1 MSDELVKPPSTPN
14 RDKHL
19 VSLGA
24 VLVFAGFVAAAQ
36 FPSVASTIEINPTL
50 GSDKVTVSWSLPA
63 ENHVVVMEPNY
74 SENGHMLTLCEYVD
88 GIPDADQQCVTAT
101 TTVNRV
107 TGIGLSSNQNSI
119 TFYSYSRYRPPP
131 QGSNVGVELGAG
143 KLLAQIVYRSTAT
156 PGDFATL
163 STTPIG
169 SLMILD
175 IPLTSQ
181 SSGNQGQQSAPQSS
195 TSAPPPPPPISL
207 DIAGV
212 ASASA
217 LQAGNRDFTFEG
229 SNMEDVVAIRVN
241 GKSLPL
247 FARKTDS
254 VKVRLPNLGP
264 GKYSVKVYTETGNWE
279 IQDAIEIGE
288 YLPEVRREVLD
299 ESFQKYSSELPK
311 QTKQEIR
318 TVIESTPNLKSVT
331 VFAIA
336 KREIIGEDRNKLA
349 RSRGA
354 EAFDFVQ
361 KLAPDARIKVKLVH
375 YSETDLTPRGL
386 FFRVAQKG

>member
-1 MSDELVKPPSTPN
+1 MSDELVKPPSTPS
-14 RDKHL
+14 RDKRL

-24 VLVFAGFVAAAQ
+24 VLVFTGLVAAAQ

-143 KLLAQIVYRSTAT
+143 KLLAQIVYRSTT
-156 PGDFATL
+156 EPGNFATL

-181 SSGNQGQQSAPQSS
+181 SSGNQGQQSGPQSGS
-195 TSAPPPPPPISL
+195 QAPAPPPISL

-217 LQAGNRDFTFEG
+217 LQAGKRDFTFNG
-229 SNMEDVVAIRVN
+229 TNMEDVVAIRVD
-241 GKSLPL
+241 GRSLPL
-247 FARKTDS
+247 FDRKSDS
-254 VKVRLPNLGP
+254 VKVRLPKLGP
-264 GKYSVKVYTETGNWE
+264 GQYDVIVYTEKGNWE
-279 IQDAIEIGE
+279 IKGAVEIGE

-318 TVIESTPNLKSVT
+318 SVIESTPNLKSVT

>member
-1 MSDELVKPPSTPN
+1 
-14 RDKHL
+14 
-19 VSLGA
+19 
-24 VLVFAGFVAAAQ
+24 
-36 FPSVASTIEINPTL
+36 
-50 GSDKVTVSWSLPA
+50 
-63 ENHVVVMEPNY
+63 
-74 SENGHMLTLCEYVD
+74 
-88 GIPDADQQCVTAT
+88 
-101 TTVNRV
+101 
-107 TGIGLSSNQNSI
+107 
-119 TFYSYSRYRPPP
+119 
-131 QGSNVGVELGAG
+131 
-143 KLLAQIVYRSTAT
+143 
-156 PGDFATL
+156 
-163 STTPIG
+163 
-169 SLMILD
+169 MILD
-175 IPLTSQ
+175 IPLTTQ
-181 SSGNQGQQSAPQSS
+181 SSGNQGQPSAPQSA
-195 TSAPPPPPPISL
+195 TSPPPPPISL

-217 LQAGNRDFTFEG
+217 LQAGKRDFTFNG
-229 SNMEDVVAIRVN
+229 TNMEDVVAIRVD
-241 GKSLPL
+241 GRSLPL
-247 FARKTDS
+247 FDRKSDS
-254 VKVRLPNLGP
+254 VKVRLPKLGP
-264 GKYSVKVYTETGNWE
+264 GQYDVIVYTEKGNWE
-279 IQDAIEIGE
+279 IKGAVEIGE

-318 TVIESTPNLKSVT
+318 SVIESTPNLKSVT

>member
-1 MSDELVKPPSTPN
+1 MTIEYVKPPVTP
-14 RDKHL
+14 KKEL
-19 VSLGA
+19 KLAGLGVSLVVLGLLGTSYFPAVSSGA
-24 VLVFAGFVAAAQ
+24 PVNNI
-36 FPSVASTIEINPTL
+36 TT
-50 GSDKVTVSWSLPA
+50 
-63 ENHVVVMEPNY
+63 
-74 SENGHMLTLCEYVD
+74 
-88 GIPDADQQCVTAT
+88 VTADGAT
-101 TTVNRV
+101 LTFNAGTVAYEATQVLMPQGHQLLICEADATRCDNFGSAIASVPFSEGV
-107 TGIGLSSNQNSI
+107 TSI
-119 TFYSYSRYRPPP
+119 TLYSDDRKQNGELIGVGTFQAQLLFYTRTPSSEVSVDVMRTVTTIVRPAQGTPP
-131 QGSNVGVELGAG
+131 G
-143 KLLAQIVYRSTAT
+143 
-156 PGDFATL
+156 P
-163 STTPIG
+163 
-169 SLMILD
+169 
-175 IPLTSQ
+175 
-181 SSGNQGQQSAPQSS
+181 SSGSSEAP
-195 TSAPPPPPPISL
+195 APPPISL
-207 DIAGV
+207 DISGV

-217 LQAGNRDFTFEG
+217 LQAGKRDFTFEG

-247 FARKTDS
+247 FARKSDS

-318 TVIESTPNLKSVT
+318 SVIESTPNLKSVT

>member
-1 MSDELVKPPSTPN
+1 
-14 RDKHL
+14 
-19 VSLGA
+19 
-24 VLVFAGFVAAAQ
+24 
-36 FPSVASTIEINPTL
+36 
-50 GSDKVTVSWSLPA
+50 
-63 ENHVVVMEPNY
+63 
-74 SENGHMLTLCEYVD
+74 
-88 GIPDADQQCVTAT
+88 
-101 TTVNRV
+101 
-107 TGIGLSSNQNSI
+107 
-119 TFYSYSRYRPPP
+119 
-131 QGSNVGVELGAG
+131 
-143 KLLAQIVYRSTAT
+143 
-156 PGDFATL
+156 
-163 STTPIG
+163 
-169 SLMILD
+169 MILD

-181 SSGNQGQQSAPQSS
+181 SSGNQGQQSGPQSGS
-195 TSAPPPPPPISL
+195 QAPAPPPISL

-217 LQAGNRDFTFEG
+217 LQAGKRDFTFNG
-229 SNMEDVVAIRVN
+229 TNMEDVVAIRVD
-241 GKSLPL
+241 GRSLPL
-247 FARKTDS
+247 FDRKSDS
-254 VKVRLPNLGP
+254 VKVRLPKLGP
-264 GKYSVKVYTETGNWE
+264 GQYDVIVYTEKGNWE
-279 IQDAIEIGE
+279 IKGAVEIGE

-318 TVIESTPNLKSVT
+318 SVIESTPNLKSVT